1 MSVMSGHLDV
11 GRRIVARQATV
22 RARSRWLTGFGSAI
36 ASALVRSAEVRRRL
50 SPAATGPRR
59 AARVSEGASDD
70 LSRIQPRTDVD
81 GFREWKFGRLGF
93 RPARAMAITSI
104 SSTRESQYGMSMVR
118 VQTGAERQNREPA
131 DRAKGEECCRLV
143 PVMTNYPSLLMRF
156 RLVLNLIGT
165 RSGGGDG
172 ASCAGAEH
180 RPSRDHAG
188 LSRVAN
194 AQISASAGVYKWI
207 AVAPEHLPHGG
218 GSVQNVQNF
227 VGGTFHLRGRL
238 HGGAV
243 FLTTNSW
250 LLEINS
256 ELFTSVQN
264 GQERLGYSADSLC
277 AAGCSR
283 GRGGPPSAGG
293 GERVPDCHFP

>member
-1 MSVMSGHLDV
+1 
-11 GRRIVARQATV
+11 
-22 RARSRWLTGFGSAI
+22 
-36 ASALVRSAEVRRRL
+36 
-50 SPAATGPRR
+50 
-59 AARVSEGASDD
+59 
-70 LSRIQPRTDVD
+70 
-81 GFREWKFGRLGF
+81 
-93 RPARAMAITSI
+93 
-104 SSTRESQYGMSMVR
+104 
-118 VQTGAERQNREPA
+118 
-131 DRAKGEECCRLV
+131 
-143 PVMTNYPSLLMRF
+143 MTNYPSLLMRF
-156 RLVLNLIGT
+156 RLVLNLVVLGVVVAMAHRVRAQSIDQVATIPPNVVLGNYD
-165 RSGGGDG
+165 SVPVGPFGGLK
-172 ASCAGAEH
+172 AGAYVA
-180 RPSRDHAG
+180 RVSDPSAAWFNPAG

-243 FLTTNSW
+243 FLTTNAW